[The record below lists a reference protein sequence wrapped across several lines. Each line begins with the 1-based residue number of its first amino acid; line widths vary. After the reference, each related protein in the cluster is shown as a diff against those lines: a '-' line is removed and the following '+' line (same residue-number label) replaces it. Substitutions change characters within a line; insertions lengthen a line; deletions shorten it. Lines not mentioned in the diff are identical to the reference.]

1 MAVYKVLKPIILA
14 GRVEAGETVEISDS
28 EASAF
33 GPEYLEKI
41 GAEKIRK
48 PRRPIKSSEENSTV

>member
-1 MAVYKVLKPIILA
+1 MAVYKVLQPIILG
-14 GRVEAGETVEISDS
+14 GRRETGEIIDVPES

-41 GAEKIRK
+41 NK
-48 PRRPIKSSEENSTV
+48 PRRSTKSLEEENSV

>member
-1 MAVYKVLKPIILA
+1 MAVYKVLQPIILG
-14 GRVEAGETVEISDS
+14 GRMEAGEIIDISES

-41 GAEKIRK
+41 RK
-48 PRRPIKSSEENSTV
+48 PSKKVKSSDEENSTV